1 MLRARLGCTTLCWW
15 CLTVAHKL
23 APNGSAAWRG
33 AGLSALKPIRI
44 TKLKIYHYMSNEVQN
59 PASCQT
65 AVVRSASTKKCWN
78 CKHRTQAFKVGKLT
92 HYHCMSPTYEK
103 QHDAGVGIS
112 PWETLRV
119 FSDSCD
125 EHELRS

>member
-1 MLRARLGCTTLCWW
+1 
-15 CLTVAHKL
+15 
-23 APNGSAAWRG
+23 
-33 AGLSALKPIRI
+33 
-44 TKLKIYHYMSNEVQN
+44 MSNEATT

-92 HYHCMSPTYEK
+92 HYHCMSPSYEK
-103 QHDAGVGIS
+103 QHKEGVAIS